1 MRFIFLYT
9 GTKKMSEKWPLKVM
23 MIWLIMV
30 LFSLNCCLGTWISIN
45 QRKQSKAIKHS
56 FYKTRLG
63 QMVFESL
70 CTSLYVYIF
79 YVHLFMYIS
88 VCKSFYVC
96 PYVYITLCISLY
108 VYCFMYICLGIS
120 LHVYLFRYTFVW
132 ISLYVY
138 LCIFMYV
145 YLFIYI
151 YISLHIPLC
160 IPLYV

>member
-1 MRFIFLYT
+1 
-9 GTKKMSEKWPLKVM
+9 MSEKWPLKVM

-96 PYVYITLCISLY
+96 LYVYITLCISLY
-108 VYCFMYICLGIS
+108 VYFCMYMYI
-120 LHVYLFRYTFVW
+120 YLCK
-132 ISLYVY
+132 SLYVY
-138 LCIFMYV
+138 LFMYIL
-145 YLFIYI
+145 LFIYI
-151 YISLHIPLC
+151 SVCTSLYIYLMYIFLCILLYDHPFMYISGQ
-160 IPLYV
+160 